1 MLSGPVETNE
11 SMEAEGKSGIMGYRQ
26 QMKKDRVCGLM
37 IFFTDYSG
45 TTEMFLF
52 WKFKLK
58 LFF

>member
-1 MLSGPVETNE
+1 MVSGPVETNE

-52 WKFKLK
+52 
-58 LFF
+58 